1 MTSVLG
7 FPLERAKE
15 ILLGEGYR
23 VETVEARCKKG
34 VPNGTEQRVIRQS
47 ALGQNTIALVY
58 ALFQTEPN
66 ETND

>member
-7 FPLERAKE
+7 FPLERARE

-23 VETVEARCKKG
+23 VETLEARCKKG

-47 ALGQNTIALVY
+47 APNGNTVTLIY

>member
-7 FPLERAKE
+7 FPLERARE

-23 VETVEARCKKG
+23 VETLEARCKKG

-47 ALGQNTIALVY
+47 APSGNTVTLIY